1 MYSHL
6 DYTTKLESA
15 NAITQALTP
24 KKDKKIIENE
34 QLAKRREELENEI
47 LRLQQLLSE
56 QEEKKQE
63 EEEM

>member
-1 MYSHL
+1 MAYGLSRM
-6 DYTTKLESA
+6 DNSPIKLIVRIA
-15 NAITQALTP
+15 AYY
-24 KKDKKIIENE
+24 E
-34 QLAKRREELENEI
+34 QFAKTREELENEI